1 MLTFSNCFVFLAVQI
16 TKAIADKSMTRLYCQ
31 PNLELNMKKTLYFIV
46 CCDDGNNLYDVKL
59 LCFAYLLNF
68 YHVQY
73 RINTI

>member
-16 TKAIADKSMTRLYCQ
+16 TKAIADKSITMLHCQ

-46 CCDDGNNLYDVKL
+46 FCDDGNSLHGVKL
-59 LCFAYLLNF
+59 LGFAYLLNF

-73 RINTI
+73 QMNTI